1 MTLNVVGPTTLS
13 QFLNGHFQGKYI
25 DEAGMFTLTSLK
37 FCIRGEPLQPG
48 VCPAKDVQHWDKIV
62 FMITSPDIARRVN
75 LTVNTELD
83 IKVLDDP
90 HKVSD
95 VKQKVL
101 DFLKIPTV
109 PKARLKDCWCG
120 LCHNLY
126 YYTSFWHKYSRC
138 CYNEAITARY

>member
-109 PKARLKDCWCG
+109 PKAPLRIVGVD
-120 LCHNLY
+120 Y
-126 YYTSFWHKYSRC
+126 
-138 CYNEAITARY
+138 AIICTTTPPSGISTQGAVTTKR

>member
-1 MTLNVVGPTTLS
+1 
-13 QFLNGHFQGKYI
+13 
-25 DEAGMFTLTSLK
+25 
-37 FCIRGEPLQPG
+37 
-48 VCPAKDVQHWDKIV
+48 
-62 FMITSPDIARRVN
+62 MITSPDIARRVN
-75 LTVNTELD
+75 LTANTELD

-126 YYTSFWHKYSRC
+126 TTPPSGISTQGAVTTKR
-138 CYNEAITARY
+138 

>member
-1 MTLNVVGPTTLS
+1 MHLIVI
-13 QFLNGHFQGKYI
+13 LNGHFQGKYI

-75 LTVNTELD
+75 LTANTELD

-101 DFLKIPTV
+101 DFLKIPTA
-109 PKARLKDCWCG
+109 PKAALRIVGVDYAIICTTTPPSSG
-120 LCHNLY
+120 
-126 YYTSFWHKYSRC
+126 TSTQGAVTTKR
-138 CYNEAITARY
+138 